1 MRPKM
6 FLYLKYYDDLSI
18 ICVSDKDYI
27 VIYSKKYIVKKTMMG
42 KSIYSGFLREP
53 AFGARPVSTYMESSP
68 GVAS

>member
-1 MRPKM
+1 MCERQG
-6 FLYLKYYDDLSI
+6 L
-18 ICVSDKDYI
+18 YI

-53 AFGARPVSTYMESSP
+53 AFGARPVSTYVESSP